1 MADSSES
8 VARSDV
14 LSLAARIRDLEAT
27 FIRTPLGKADR
38 GDTNGCSNCDT
49 HCTHCRGDNFIDV
62 LLPGEELALS
72 GSELV
77 NRVRASR
84 SVTK

>member
-8 VARSDV
+8 AARTDV

-27 FIRTPLGKADR
+27 FIRTPLLKADA
-38 GDTNGCSNCDT
+38 GDTNACTNCNT
-49 HCTHCRGDNFIDV
+49 HCSHCRGDNFIDV

-84 SVTK
+84 TLTK